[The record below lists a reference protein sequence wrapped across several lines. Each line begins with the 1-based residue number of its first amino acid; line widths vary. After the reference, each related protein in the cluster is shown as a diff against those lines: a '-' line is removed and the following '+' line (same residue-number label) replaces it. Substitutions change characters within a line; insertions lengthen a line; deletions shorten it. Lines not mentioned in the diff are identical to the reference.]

1 MQSKDIVYMVPILDR
16 TIVRRCLFMIL
27 LLDLSN
33 LSLDIRVYQ
42 KRKAVFSFR
51 TYADKLR
58 SELEYQH
65 ILATFL
71 EMEHLSIQDFDG
83 AILSSVVP
91 SLTNR
96 IRNATTMLLK
106 KQCLVLN
113 RTLKTGL
120 AIRMDNPSEVGTDLI
135 AEALGGVNDYQRDTL
150 IVDMSTVVSFVV
162 VTKRKE
168 FVGGSLFPG
177 LMTSSS
183 LMFNSNAQLMDIEF
197 EKPKRMLG
205 KSTKESM
212 NNGILNG
219 YACLIEEFSR
229 RIEIEHGSS
238 LFKVLT
244 GPDAS
249 LVRSLL
255 TDMTYNP
262 DIVFD
267 GLYDI
272 YMKNN

>member
-1 MQSKDIVYMVPILDR
+1 
-16 TIVRRCLFMIL
+16 MIL

-42 KRKAVFSFR
+42 ERKAVFSYR

-96 IRNATTMLLK
+96 IRNAVTMLLK

-113 RTLKTGL
+113 RQLKTGL
-120 AIRMDNPSEVGTDLI
+120 AIRMDNPSEVGSDLI
-135 AEALGGVNDYQRDTL
+135 AEALGSVDDYNCDAL

-162 VTKRKE
+162 VTKKKE
-168 FVGGSLFPG
+168 FLGGSLFPG
-177 LMTSSS
+177 LLTSSS
-183 LMFNSNAQLMDIEF
+183 LMFSSNAQLMDIEL

-219 YACLIEEFSR
+219 YASLIDEFSK
-229 RIEIEHGSS
+229 RIEKEYGSP
-238 LFKVLT
+238 LLKILT

-249 LVRSLL
+249 LVRGLL
-255 TDMTYNP
+255 PDMTYNP
-262 DIVFD
+262 DLVFY